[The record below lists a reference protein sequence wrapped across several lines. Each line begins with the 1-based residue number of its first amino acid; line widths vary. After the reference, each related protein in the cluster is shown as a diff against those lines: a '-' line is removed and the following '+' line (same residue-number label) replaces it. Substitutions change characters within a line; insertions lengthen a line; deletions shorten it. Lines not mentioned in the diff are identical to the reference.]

1 MKSIGEKHFK
11 EIKNWFTEYVRS
23 FKDGNEIDRSNIV
36 LKEDHT
42 LRVCKEILY
51 IGKKLGLD
59 DNELRL
65 AEIIALLHDIGRFE
79 QYAVYNTFADRNSEN
94 HAALGIKVLKKYNVL
109 NKLDTPTERLIF
121 RIIDYHNRA
130 SLPPEEEEQS
140 LFFMKLLRDADKL
153 DILKVVTDYYHRKEG
168 KRNKAI
174 ELDLPDTPGISEKVY
189 QDLIHKR
196 IVNANH
202 MKNLNDFKLLQT
214 GWIFDINFKPT
225 LQCIKSR
232 RYIEMIRKVL
242 PETDEIREIFNVVQD
257 HLDRQSVEIP
267 EE

>member
-11 EIKNWFTEYVRS
+11 EIKNWFTEYVQS
-23 FKDGNEIDRSNIV
+23 FKDGNEIDRSNIG

-51 IGKKLGLD
+51 IGKKLDLD
-59 DNELRL
+59 DNALRL

-79 QYAVYNTFADRNSEN
+79 QYAVYKTFADRNSEN
-94 HAALGIKVLKKYNVL
+94 HALLGIKILKKYDVL
-109 NKLDTPTERLIF
+109 NGLGESTKKLILRTIE
-121 RIIDYHNRA
+121 YHNLA
-130 SLPPEEEEQS
+130 SLPPEEEEPF

-153 DILKVVTDYYHRKEG
+153 DILKVVTDYYHRKENR
-168 KRNKAI
+168 RNKTI

-196 IVNANH
+196 IVNMNH
-202 MKNLNDFKLLQT
+202 MKNLNDFKLVQI
-214 GWIFDINFKPT
+214 GWIFDINFEPT

-232 RYIEMIRKVL
+232 HYLEMIREVL
-242 PETDEIREIFNVVQD
+242 PETDEIREIIDVAQN
-257 HLDRQSVEIP
+257 HLNPPSAEVHRK
-267 EE
+267 